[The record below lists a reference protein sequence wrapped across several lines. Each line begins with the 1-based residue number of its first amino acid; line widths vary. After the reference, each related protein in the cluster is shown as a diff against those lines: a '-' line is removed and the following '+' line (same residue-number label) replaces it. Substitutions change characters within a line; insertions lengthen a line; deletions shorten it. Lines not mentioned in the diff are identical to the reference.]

1 MMKIKQNIYHIVKY
15 DDISFDNRIWGSYD
29 TLEEAEKVMNY
40 IIATHKDILKEVWV
54 ESVVETVTKD
64 IKLHKKIIVE
74 R

>member
-15 DDISFDNRIWGSYD
+15 DDISFDNRIWGTYD

-40 IIATHKDILKEVWV
+40 IIDIHKYIIKEVWV

>member
-1 MMKIKQNIYHIVKY
+1 MIKIKQNIYHIVKY

-40 IIATHKDILKEVWV
+40 IFDIHKDIIKEVWI
-54 ESVVETVTKD
+54 ENVVETVTKD

>member
-1 MMKIKQNIYHIVKY
+1 MIKIKQNIYHIVKY

-40 IIATHKDILKEVWV
+40 VFDIHKDIIKELWI

>member
-1 MMKIKQNIYHIVKY
+1 MIKIKQNIYHIVKY

-40 IIATHKDILKEVWV
+40 VFDIHKDIIKEVWI